1 MQTAIPHTLT
11 LSAFETG
18 SLVQA
23 APFDRHEPVRWMNGV
38 KSLDSQKA

>member
-11 LSAFETG
+11 LSAFEMG

-23 APFDRHEPVRWMNGV
+23 RPFDRHEPVWRMNGP
-38 KSLDSQKA
+38 KNLDSKRI

>member
-1 MQTAIPHTLT
+1 MLT

-23 APFDRHEPVRWMNGV
+23 APFDRHEPVRRMNGS
-38 KSLDSQKA
+38 KNLDSKKS